1 MPRCAANNRAPR
13 TVNQVVL
20 TASAANIVQIDC
32 ASASTK
38 MGISESYGIC
48 RGSIDIDV
56 GVKNQ
61 NELSHCCFYFVDFFF
76 FSG

>member
-1 MPRCAANNRAPR
+1 MTRCAPNNSAPR
-13 TVNQVVL
+13 TVNQVAL

-56 GVKNQ
+56 DSCSREPTLAGTPFLICRCVI
-61 NELSHCCFYFVDFFF
+61 
-76 FSG
+76 